1 MTYHHGDLR
10 RALLRAAAEA
20 ITENGVATLSM
31 RDLARRAGV
40 SHAAPTHHFGDKA
53 GLLTAFATE
62 GFDLLAKALAT
73 SRLASNSFLE
83 LGVTYVRFAVTRR
96 AQFEVMFRTDLYH
109 ADDPEVLA
117 ARRRAADALYSA
129 VSDLPDGTLAPAP
142 APHASQAAAAAP
154 AQPIAAGPARSGVAG
169 SAQSGVAGSAQSGVA
184 GSAQSGVA
192 GSAQSAVAG
201 SAQSGV
207 AGSAQWSVASS
218 APSGVAGSAQSGVA
232 GSAPS
237 GVAGSAQPDAAGPDQ
252 PRPAAARPAR
262 PGAADVASADVR
274 AAGLAAW
281 SMAHGFATLWLSG
294 AFPDR
299 DQDPTETAR
308 LIFTELNRDAAPA
321 RNRPARSG
329 ITPEQTSRPG
339 PHDRH

>member
-1 MTYHHGDLR
+1 MSYHHGDLR
-10 RALLRAAAEA
+10 RALLQAAAEA

-62 GFDLLAKALAT
+62 GFDQLAKALGT

-109 ADDPEVLA
+109 ADDPGVVA
-117 ARRRAADALYSA
+117 ARRRSADALYSA
-129 VSDLPDGTLAPAP
+129 VSDLPDGTLASPRP
-142 APHASQAAAAAP
+142 SVPAAAP
-154 AQPIAAGPARSGVAG
+154 SAGA
-169 SAQSGVAGSAQSGVA
+169 
-184 GSAQSGVA
+184 
-192 GSAQSAVAG
+192 
-201 SAQSGV
+201 
-207 AGSAQWSVASS
+207 ASS
-218 APSGVAGSAQSGVA
+218 SA
-232 GSAPS
+232 
-237 GVAGSAQPDAAGPDQ
+237 
-252 PRPAAARPAR
+252 
-262 PGAADVASADVR
+262 ASSDVR

-299 DQDPTETAR
+299 EQDPTEMAR
-308 LIFTELNRDAAPA
+308 IIFAQLNRDAAPDTA
-321 RNRPARSG
+321 QVDRP
-329 ITPEQTSRPG
+329 
-339 PHDRH
+339 